1 MTHILIVDD
10 HAVFAESLEHRLNN
24 EEDFKVIATASDA
37 SEAKGFLTDKAH
49 SINIALLDIRIKN
62 NETEGLELATY
73 IRKSYRGIKVI
84 MLSMHSEGSYGK
96 IMLDAG
102 IEGYVLKSSHIEE
115 VIKAIRYVNQ
125 GKRYYSKEIED
136 SIGLFEKK
144 KEKIKESKIVL
155 TKTEKRILNY
165 LADGLSSREI
175 AEEIGNKEA
184 TVEVHRRNIFAK
196 FGVNKVALLI
206 KKAIALGFIEVK

>member
-37 SEAKGFLTDKAH
+37 AEAKGFLTDKAH

-62 NETEGLELATY
+62 NETEGLELASY
-73 IRKSYRGIKVI
+73 IRNSYRGIKVI

-96 IMLDAG
+96 KMLDAG

-115 VIKAIRYVNQ
+115 VIRYVNQ

>member
-10 HAVFAESLEHRLNN
+10 HAVFAESLEHLLNN
-24 EEDFKVIATASDA
+24 EDDFKVISTASDA
-37 SEAKGFLTDKAH
+37 AEAKDFLTKNAH
-49 SINIALLDIRIKN
+49 RLNVALLDIRIKN
-62 NETEGLELATY
+62 NETEGLDLATF
-73 IRKSYRGIKVI
+73 IRSTFRGIKVI

-96 IMLDAG
+96 KMLDAG

-115 VIKAIRYVNQ
+115 VIKAIRYVNE
-125 GKRYYSKEIED
+125 GKRYYSQEIED
-136 SIGLFEKK
+136 SIRAFEKK
-144 KEKIKESKIVL
+144 KEKIKESKIIL
-155 TKTEKRILNY
+155 TRTEKRILLL

-206 KKAIALGFIEVK
+206 KKAIALGFIDLK

>member
-24 EEDFKVIATASDA
+24 EEDFKVISTAADA
-37 SEAKGFLTDKAH
+37 AEAKNFLSENAH
-49 SINIALLDIRIKN
+49 KLNIALLDIRIKN
-62 NETEGLELATY
+62 NETEGLELASY
-73 IRKSYRGIKVI
+73 IRNTYRGIKVI

-96 IMLDAG
+96 KMLDAG

-115 VIKAIRYVNQ
+115 VIKAIRYVNE
-125 GKRYYSKEIED
+125 GKRYYSKEIEE
-136 SIGLFEKK
+136 SIQLFDQR
-144 KEKIKESKIVL
+144 KEKIEESKIVL
-155 TKTEKRILNY
+155 TKTEKRILVL

-175 AEEIGNKEA
+175 AEKIGNKEA

-206 KKAIALGFIEVK
+206 KKAIALGFIDLR

>member
-24 EEDFKVIATASDA
+24 EEDFKVISTASDA
-37 SEAKGFLTDKAH
+37 VEAKDFLTKNAH
-49 SINIALLDIRIKN
+49 KLNIALLDIRIKN
-62 NETEGLELATY
+62 NETEGLDLASY
-73 IRKSYRGIKVI
+73 IRNTYRGIKVI

-96 IMLDAG
+96 KMLDAG

-115 VIKAIRYVNQ
+115 VIKAIRYVNE
-125 GKRYYSKEIED
+125 GNRYYSKEIED
-136 SIGLFEKK
+136 SIQLYNQK
-144 KEKIKESKIVL
+144 KEKIEESKIVL
-155 TKTEKRILNY
+155 TKTEKRILLL

-175 AEEIGNKEA
+175 AEKIGNKEA

-206 KKAIALGFIEVK
+206 KKAIALGFIDLR